1 MITWDETKR
10 LLNLE
15 KHRIDLA
22 LLEDAFDS
30 PMLTVEDSSTAY
42 GESRL
47 QSLCFWRGDVVFL
60 VWTDRPRSAHLISC
74 RYANNAETKIYFSK
88 A

>member
-42 GESRL
+42 GDNSIDFPT
-47 QSLCFWRGDVVFL
+47 SNK
-60 VWTDRPRSAHLISC
+60 RSCVCAYTI
-74 RYANNAETKIYFSK
+74 T
-88 A
+88 